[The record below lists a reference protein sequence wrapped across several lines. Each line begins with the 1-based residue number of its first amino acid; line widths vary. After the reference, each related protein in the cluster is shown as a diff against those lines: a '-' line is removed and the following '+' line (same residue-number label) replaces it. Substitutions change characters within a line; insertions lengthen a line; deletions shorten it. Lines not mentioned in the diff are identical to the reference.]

1 MAKQKFYAVK
11 VGREPGIYKT
21 WAECQ
26 KQTSGF
32 PSAVFKSF
40 TTMAQAEEYMN
51 GSTAAAAGS
60 ESDEDIKVK
69 IYVDGS
75 FDKHSGMFS
84 YGMVVLTDGGEY
96 TDSKAFSDPALAA
109 MRNVAGEIKGSMAA
123 MQYCLDNGITD
134 VMIYYDYEG
143 ISKWALGE
151 WKANK
156 DGTKEYV
163 RFYNSVKDRLNVR
176 FVHVKGHSGDKYN
189 DMVDMLAKSALGL
202 V

>member
-1 MAKQKFYAVK
+1 MAKVKFYAVK
-11 VGREPGIYKT
+11 VGRTPGIYKT
-21 WAECQ
+21 WADCQ

-40 TTMAQAEEYMN
+40 PTMEQAEEYMN
-51 GSTAAAAGS
+51 GATASASGS
-60 ESDEDIKVK
+60 ESDEDISVK
-69 IYVDGS
+69 IFVDGS
-75 FDKHSGMFS
+75 FDKSTGMFS
-84 YGMVVLTDGGEY
+84 YGMVVLKDGEEITDC
-96 TDSKAFSDPALAA
+96 KAFNDPVLAS

-123 MQYCLDNGITD
+123 MQYCLDNGIEE

-163 RFYNSVKDRLNVR
+163 RFYDSVKDRLKVR
-176 FVHVKGHSGDKYN
+176 FVHVKAHTGDKYN
-189 DMVDMLAKSALGL
+189 EMVDQLAKKALGL
-202 V
+202 L

>member
-1 MAKQKFYAVK
+1 MAKVKFYAVK
-11 VGREPGIYKT
+11 VGRTPGIYKT
-21 WAECQ
+21 WADCQ

-40 TTMAQAEEYMN
+40 PTMEQAEEYMN
-51 GSTAAAAGS
+51 GSTAAASGA
-60 ESDEDIKVK
+60 EDDTDIKVK

-75 FDKHSGMFS
+75 YDNNTGMFS
-84 YGMVVLTDGGEY
+84 YGMVVLRDGEEITGY
-96 TDSKAFSDPALAA
+96 KAFKDPALAQ

-123 MQYCLDNGITD
+123 MQYCIDNGITD

-163 RFYNSVKDRLNVR
+163 GFYNSVKDKLNVR

-189 DMVDMLAKSALGL
+189 EMVDHLAKKALGL